1 MKIPKLFYGTLG
13 LALIA
18 FGISHVILA
27 NNSSTSSVGIDQG
40 AARMFVANGGTLDIE
55 TGGILSM
62 NAVTLTPTSTEF
74 NAVHETAQSAN
85 QLGLMHYARWT
96 YDFAVSGGAVG
107 TINLT
112 PQLPAKAVI
121 LGGFIDPSTSLL
133 GLSGA
138 TISFGVEAAGDLKAA
153 ASVTGYAST
162 GRSSLIPAF
171 TGATS
176 VKTTVARGLS
186 VVIGTSTITQGKAN
200 IFVEYYLSQ

>member
-1 MKIPKLFYGTLG
+1 MRLPKLFYVTLG
-13 LALIA
+13 SALIA

-27 NNSSTSSVGIDQG
+27 NSSSTSSVGIDQG
-40 AARMFVANGGTLDIE
+40 ASRMFVGSGGTLDIE

-74 NAVHETAQSAN
+74 NQVHETAQSSN
-85 QLGLMHYARWT
+85 QLGVIHYARWT

-112 PQLPAKAVI
+112 PQLPAKAVVI
-121 LGGFIDPSTSLL
+121 GGIIDPATSLL
-133 GLSGA
+133 GAAGA
-138 TISFGVEAAGDLKAA
+138 TVSFGVEAAGDLKAA

-162 GRSSLIPAF
+162 GRSSLIPAW

-186 VVIGTSTITQGKAN
+186 VVIGTAAITQGKAN